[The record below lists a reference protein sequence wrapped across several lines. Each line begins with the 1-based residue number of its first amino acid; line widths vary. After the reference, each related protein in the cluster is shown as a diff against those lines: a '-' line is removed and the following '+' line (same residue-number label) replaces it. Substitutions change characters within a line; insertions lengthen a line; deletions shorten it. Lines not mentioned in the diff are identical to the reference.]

1 MSLPLERWTFALDA
15 KGRVKQIDAQLK
27 EKLAPGMDGRSERI
41 RWLYELGFAIVCGDR
56 TNEMVRAVL
65 LAWQANTGVN
75 YSQRLPAAIPAKA
88 GGGEGGPAQSSEVVG
103 PLRLS
108 VVSHP
113 FRAALVQEEMEARDT
128 FLSARNARGWHGSTS
143 LRSSFSKYVHTG
155 RTA

>member
-65 LAWQANTGVN
+65 LAWQVTSGVN
-75 YSQRLPAAIPAKA
+75 YSQRFPASLSSEA
-88 GGGEGGPAQSSEVVG
+88 GKEGGPITLSGKQVG
-103 PLRLS
+103 PLRFA
-108 VVSHP
+108 VVSRP

-128 FLSARNARGWHGSTS
+128 FLSARNARDWHGSTS
-143 LRSSFSKYVHTG
+143 PRKGFSKYVHTG
-155 RTA
+155 RAA

>member
-65 LAWQANTGVN
+65 LAWQVTSGVN

-88 GGGEGGPAQSSEVVG
+88 GGGEKGGVVG
-103 PLRLS
+103 DGATLLRFSALS
-108 VVSHP
+108 RP
-113 FRAALVQEEMEARDT
+113 FRAALVQVVDMEALGR
-128 FLSARNARGWHGSTS
+128 SS
-143 LRSSFSKYVHTG
+143 LR
-155 RTA
+155 RTHASENVA